1 VGDRSQEHALSS
13 AQAAIARP
21 PSLSAAAQRD
31 RVVSP
36 AGVLKAIEDG
46 AYHPTLKKRL
56 TLLEGEKAAAAAR
69 LARSQSKLVLRLHP
83 NLSVI
88 YQRKVQQLTAALNE
102 PDTAVEAVE
111 IIRRVDRSDRA
122 DVVRRHFEGRTLRR
136 PCGHHEPCP
145 RRARR
150 NGNVPGAAKPRTLLS
165 VVAGVGFEPTTFRL

>member
-21 PSLSAAAQRD
+21 PSLRCRAAR
-31 RVVSP
+31 SSGF
-36 AGVLKAIEDG
+36 AGRRAESYRGRSL
-46 AYHPTLKKRL
+46 HPTLKKRL

-83 NLSVI
+83 NPPVL

-102 PDTAVEAVE
+102 PDTAVEAGE
-111 IIRRVDRSDRA
+111 IIRGLIDRI
-122 DVVRRHFEGRTLRR
+122 VRTSSNGILKAELYGDLAAIMSHAQGELG
-136 PCGHHEPCP
+136 
-145 RRARR
+145 R

-165 VVAGVGFEPTTFRL
+165 LVAGVGFEPTTFRL

>member
-1 VGDRSQEHALSS
+1 LR
-13 AQAAIARP
+13 AR
-21 PSLSAAAQRD
+21 LHSAAAQRD

-56 TLLEGEKAAAAAR
+56 TLLEGVKAAAAAR

-83 NLSVI
+83 NLPVI

-111 IIRRVDRSDRA
+111 IIRGLIDRIVLTSSDGILKA
-122 DVVRRHFEGRTLRR
+122 ELYGDL
-136 PCGHHEPCP
+136 
-145 RRARR
+145 
-150 NGNVPGAAKPRTLLS
+150 AAT
-165 VVAGVGFEPTTFRL
+165 